1 MASRHSKQKQK
12 FEDLSSY
19 SSTKEYKKNRRGSR
33 ARLAAKIFAGVL
45 SGLLILVGG
54 GSMYVATHLIG
65 DLTTTNITK
74 DPTALGIDPS
84 VEMDDSI
91 KNIALF
97 GLDSRSDGTEGDS
110 SNSDVIMVLTVD
122 NKHKKLKL
130 TSILRDSYVSIEG
143 ETSSGEHVDYMDKI
157 NAAYSVGGYEL
168 AIRTLNRNFGL
179 NIMDYVT
186 IDFTDTA
193 AIVDAFGGVEISLT
207 AEEKWEIN
215 QNLWNLKVDVEREKE
230 RDLENDYY
238 AAQLEGDYD
247 TMEAIENGTY
257 VNPRSYT
264 EILDS
269 DFLEDANGQVVDLA
283 GAEYSDS
290 VELLNGN
297 QAVAYGRIRHIGND
311 YQRVERQQ
319 IVFKA
324 LVSRVTE
331 LSFGEY
337 PSLIAQLM
345 PYCET
350 SLDLTDVVGMTP
362 ILASDFTIETIS
374 IPDVDYEFDL
384 SDDGAYLNY
393 DVERA
398 GHRIDSFINEED
410 SAYWSEFGNSG
421 ATPAEGT
428 AEQEARDN
436 ASSHAGNSYTGSS
449 NYGDDSSDSS
459 GYGDG
464 YSDSYDSGYGDS
476 YSDSYDS
483 GYGDGY
489 TDSYDSGYGDGYTD
503 SYDSGYG
510 DSYSDSYDSGYGDSY
525 SDSYDSGYGDS
536 YSDSYDSG
544 YGDGYN
550 DSYDSGTG
558 DGYNDSYDSGYS
570 DGTGYGTY

>member
-1 MASRHSKQKQK
+1 MLHIARDDAQE

-19 SSTKEYKKNRRGSR
+19 SSSKEYNKRRKNRRGHTV
-33 ARLAAKIFAGVL
+33 LKCILGVFCAL
-45 SGLLILVGG
+45 LIVFGSGLI
-54 GSMYVATHLIG
+54 YIATHLLD

-84 VEMDDSI
+84 VTMDDSI

-97 GLDSRSDGTEGDS
+97 GLDQRSAYSDDS
-110 SNSDVIMVLTVD
+110 TRSDVIMVLTVD
-122 NKHKKLKL
+122 NKHKKLKI

-143 ETSSGEHVDYMDKI
+143 ENSNGVHVDYMDKI
-157 NAAYSVGGYEL
+157 NAAYAEGGYEL

-215 QNLWNLKVDVEREKE
+215 QNLWNLSQET
-230 RDLENDYY
+230 
-238 AAQLEGDYD
+238 EGL
-247 TMEAIENGTY
+247 IK
-257 VNPRSYT
+257 
-264 EILDS
+264 DS
-269 DFLEDANGQVVDLA
+269 DFLADANGQVMDLA

-297 QAVAYGRIRHIGND
+297 QAVAYGRIRNIGYD

-324 LVSRVTE
+324 LMNRVTQ

-337 PSLIAQLM
+337 PSLISQLM

-350 SLDLTDVVGMTP
+350 SLDLTDAIGMTP
-362 ILASDFTIETIS
+362 ILTSDFTIETIS
-374 IPDVDYEFDL
+374 IPDVDYELDL
-384 SDDGAYLNY
+384 TDDGSYLYY

-410 SAYWSEFGNSG
+410 SDYWEEFGNSG

-428 AEQEARDN
+428 AEQEALDQAAAN
-436 ASSHAGNSYTGSS
+436 SGSSHN
-449 NYGDDSSDSS
+449 NYS
-459 GYGDG
+459 G
-464 YSDSYDSGYGDS
+464 YSDSYNNG
-476 YSDSYDS
+476 SD
-483 GYGDGY
+483 DGY
-489 TDSYDSGYGDGYTD
+489 TDSYDNGYDTGYSDNTYGDTGGYYDNGYQD
-503 SYDSGYG
+503 SYDTGSYDSTG
-510 DSYSDSYDSGYGDSY
+510 DSYNDGTGYDGSYDT
-525 SDSYDSGYGDS
+525 
-536 YSDSYDSG
+536 
-544 YGDGYN
+544 
-550 DSYDSGTG
+550 GTG
-558 DGYNDSYDSGYS
+558 DGYYD
-570 DGTGYGTY
+570 TGYAY

>member
-1 MASRHSKQKQK
+1 MLHIARDDAQE

-19 SSTKEYKKNRRGSR
+19 SSSKEYNKRRKNRRGHTV
-33 ARLAAKIFAGVL
+33 LKCILGVFCAL
-45 SGLLILVGG
+45 LIVFGSGLI
-54 GSMYVATHLIG
+54 YIATHLLD

-84 VEMDDSI
+84 VTMDDSI

-97 GLDSRSDGTEGDS
+97 GLDQRSAYSEDS
-110 SNSDVIMVLTVD
+110 TRSDVIMVLTVD
-122 NKHKKLKL
+122 NKHKKLKI

-143 ETSSGEHVDYMDKI
+143 ENSNGVHVDYMDKI
-157 NAAYSVGGYEL
+157 NAAYAEGGYEL

-215 QNLWNLKVDVEREKE
+215 QNLWNLSQET
-230 RDLENDYY
+230 
-238 AAQLEGDYD
+238 EGL
-247 TMEAIENGTY
+247 IK
-257 VNPRSYT
+257 
-264 EILDS
+264 DS
-269 DFLEDANGQVVDLA
+269 DFLADANGQVVDLA

-324 LVSRVTE
+324 LMNRVTQ

-337 PSLIAQLM
+337 PSLISQLM

-350 SLDLTDVVGMTP
+350 SLDLTDAIGMTP
-362 ILASDFTIETIS
+362 ILTSDFTIETIS
-374 IPDVDYEFDL
+374 IPDVDYELDL
-384 SDDGAYLNY
+384 TDDGSYLYY
-393 DVERA
+393 DVEQA

-410 SAYWSEFGNSG
+410 SDYWEEFGNSG

-428 AEQEARDN
+428 AEQEALDQ
-436 ASSHAGNSYTGSS
+436 AAANSGSS
-449 NYGDDSSDSS
+449 NNYS
-459 GYGDG
+459 G
-464 YSDSYDSGYGDS
+464 YSDSYNNG
-476 YSDSYDS
+476 SD
-483 GYGDGY
+483 DGY
-489 TDSYDSGYGDGYTD
+489 TDSYDTGYDTGYSDNTYGDTGGYYDGSYDTGSYDSTGDSYNDGYGAGYDD
-503 SYDSGYG
+503 SYDT
-510 DSYSDSYDSGYGDSY
+510 
-525 SDSYDSGYGDS
+525 
-536 YSDSYDSG
+536 
-544 YGDGYN
+544 
-550 DSYDSGTG
+550 GTG
-558 DGYNDSYDSGYS
+558 GGYYD
-570 DGTGYGTY
+570 TGYAY

>member
-1 MASRHSKQKQK
+1 MLHIARDDAQE

-19 SSTKEYKKNRRGSR
+19 SSSKEYNKRRKNRRGHTV
-33 ARLAAKIFAGVL
+33 LKCILGVFCAL
-45 SGLLILVGG
+45 LIVFGSGLI
-54 GSMYVATHLIG
+54 YIATHLLD

-84 VEMDDSI
+84 VTMDDSI

-97 GLDSRSDGTEGDS
+97 GLDQRSAYSDDS
-110 SNSDVIMVLTVD
+110 TRSDVIMVLTVD
-122 NKHKKLKL
+122 NKHKKLKI

-143 ETSSGEHVDYMDKI
+143 ENSNGVHVDYMDKI
-157 NAAYSVGGYEL
+157 NAAYAEGGYEL

-215 QNLWNLKVDVEREKE
+215 QNLWNLSQET
-230 RDLENDYY
+230 
-238 AAQLEGDYD
+238 EGL
-247 TMEAIENGTY
+247 IK
-257 VNPRSYT
+257 
-264 EILDS
+264 DS
-269 DFLEDANGQVVDLA
+269 DFLADANGQVVDLA

-297 QAVAYGRIRHIGND
+297 QAVAYGRIRNIGYD

-324 LVSRVTE
+324 LMNRVTQ

-337 PSLIAQLM
+337 PSLISQLM

-350 SLDLTDVVGMTP
+350 SLDLTDAIGMTP
-362 ILASDFTIETIS
+362 ILTSDFTIETIS
-374 IPDVDYEFDL
+374 IPDVDYELDL
-384 SDDGAYLNY
+384 TDDGSYLYY

-410 SAYWSEFGNSG
+410 SDYWEEFGNSG

-428 AEQEARDN
+428 AEQEALDQ
-436 ASSHAGNSYTGSS
+436 ASANSGSS
-449 NYGDDSSDSS
+449 NNYS
-459 GYGDG
+459 GYSGSYNNG
-464 YSDSYDSGYGDS
+464 SD
-476 YSDSYDS
+476 
-483 GYGDGY
+483 DGY
-489 TDSYDSGYGDGYTD
+489 TDSYDNGYDTGYSDNTYGDTGGYYDGSYQD
-503 SYDSGYG
+503 SYDTGSYDSTG
-510 DSYSDSYDSGYGDSY
+510 DSYNDGTGYDGSYDT
-525 SDSYDSGYGDS
+525 
-536 YSDSYDSG
+536 
-544 YGDGYN
+544 
-550 DSYDSGTG
+550 GTG
-558 DGYNDSYDSGYS
+558 DGYYD
-570 DGTGYGTY
+570 TGYAY

>member
-1 MASRHSKQKQK
+1 MLHIARDDAQE

-19 SSTKEYKKNRRGSR
+19 SSSKEYNKRRKNRRGHTVLKSI
-33 ARLAAKIFAGVL
+33 LGVFCAL
-45 SGLLILVGG
+45 LIVFGSGLI
-54 GSMYVATHLIG
+54 YIATHLLD

-84 VEMDDSI
+84 VTMDDSI

-97 GLDSRSDGTEGDS
+97 GLDQRSAYSDDS
-110 SNSDVIMVLTVD
+110 TRSDVIMVLTVD
-122 NKHKKLKL
+122 NKHKKLKI

-143 ETSSGEHVDYMDKI
+143 ENSNGVHVDYMDKI
-157 NAAYSVGGYEL
+157 NAAYAEGGYEL

-215 QNLWNLKVDVEREKE
+215 QNLWNLSQET
-230 RDLENDYY
+230 
-238 AAQLEGDYD
+238 EGL
-247 TMEAIENGTY
+247 IK
-257 VNPRSYT
+257 
-264 EILDS
+264 DS
-269 DFLEDANGQVVDLA
+269 DFLADANGQVMDLA

-297 QAVAYGRIRHIGND
+297 QAVAYGRIRNIGYD

-324 LVSRVTE
+324 LMNRVTQ

-337 PSLIAQLM
+337 PSLISQLM

-350 SLDLTDVVGMTP
+350 SLDLTDAIGMTP
-362 ILASDFTIETIS
+362 ILTSDFTIETIS
-374 IPDVDYEFDL
+374 IPDVDYELDL
-384 SDDGAYLNY
+384 TDDGSYLYY

-410 SAYWSEFGNSG
+410 SDYWQEFGNSG

-428 AEQEARDN
+428 AEQEALDQ
-436 ASSHAGNSYTGSS
+436 AAANSGSFHN
-449 NYGDDSSDSS
+449 NYS
-459 GYGDG
+459 G
-464 YSDSYDSGYGDS
+464 YSDSYNNG
-476 YSDSYDS
+476 SD
-483 GYGDGY
+483 DGY
-489 TDSYDSGYGDGYTD
+489 TDSYDNGYDTGYSDNTYGDTGGYYDNGYQD
-503 SYDSGYG
+503 SYDTGSYDSTG
-510 DSYSDSYDSGYGDSY
+510 DSYNDGIGYDGSYDT
-525 SDSYDSGYGDS
+525 
-536 YSDSYDSG
+536 
-544 YGDGYN
+544 
-550 DSYDSGTG
+550 GTG
-558 DGYNDSYDSGYS
+558 DGYYD
-570 DGTGYGTY
+570 TGYAY

>member
-1 MASRHSKQKQK
+1 MLHIARDDAQE

-19 SSTKEYKKNRRGSR
+19 SSSKEYNKRRKNRRGHTV
-33 ARLAAKIFAGVL
+33 LKCILGVFCAL
-45 SGLLILVGG
+45 LIVFGSGLI
-54 GSMYVATHLIG
+54 YIATHLLD

-84 VEMDDSI
+84 VTMDDSI

-97 GLDSRSDGTEGDS
+97 GLDQRSAYSDDS
-110 SNSDVIMVLTVD
+110 TRSDVIMVLTVD
-122 NKHKKLKL
+122 NKHKKLKI

-143 ETSSGEHVDYMDKI
+143 ENSNGVHVDYMDKI
-157 NAAYSVGGYEL
+157 NAAYAEGGYEL

-215 QNLWNLKVDVEREKE
+215 QNLWNLSQET
-230 RDLENDYY
+230 
-238 AAQLEGDYD
+238 EGL
-247 TMEAIENGTY
+247 IK
-257 VNPRSYT
+257 
-264 EILDS
+264 DS
-269 DFLEDANGQVVDLA
+269 DFLADANGQVVDLA

-297 QAVAYGRIRHIGND
+297 QAVAYGRIRNIGYD

-324 LVSRVTE
+324 LMNRVTQ

-337 PSLIAQLM
+337 PSLISQLM

-350 SLDLTDVVGMTP
+350 SLDLTDAIGMTP
-362 ILASDFTIETIS
+362 ILTSDFTIETIS
-374 IPDVDYEFDL
+374 IPDVDYELDL
-384 SDDGAYLNY
+384 TDDGSYLYY

-410 SAYWSEFGNSG
+410 SDYWEEFGNSG

-428 AEQEARDN
+428 AEQEALDQAAAN
-436 ASSHAGNSYTGSS
+436 SGSSHN
-449 NYGDDSSDSS
+449 NYS
-459 GYGDG
+459 G
-464 YSDSYDSGYGDS
+464 YSDSYNNG
-476 YSDSYDS
+476 SD
-483 GYGDGY
+483 DGY
-489 TDSYDSGYGDGYTD
+489 TDSYDNGYDTGYSDNTYGDTGGYYDGSYDTGSYDSTGDSYNDGYGAGYDD
-503 SYDSGYG
+503 SYDT
-510 DSYSDSYDSGYGDSY
+510 
-525 SDSYDSGYGDS
+525 
-536 YSDSYDSG
+536 
-544 YGDGYN
+544 
-550 DSYDSGTG
+550 GTG
-558 DGYNDSYDSGYS
+558 GGYYD
-570 DGTGYGTY
+570 TGYAY

>member
-1 MASRHSKQKQK
+1 MLHIARDDAQE

-19 SSTKEYKKNRRGSR
+19 SSSKEYNKRRKNRRGHTV
-33 ARLAAKIFAGVL
+33 LKCILGVFCAL
-45 SGLLILVGG
+45 LIVFGSGLI
-54 GSMYVATHLIG
+54 YIATHLLD

-84 VEMDDSI
+84 VTMDDSI

-97 GLDSRSDGTEGDS
+97 GLDQRSAYSDDS
-110 SNSDVIMVLTVD
+110 TRSDVIMVLTVD
-122 NKHKKLKL
+122 NKHKKLKI

-143 ETSSGEHVDYMDKI
+143 ENSNGVHVDYMDKI
-157 NAAYSVGGYEL
+157 NAAYAEGGYEL

-215 QNLWNLKVDVEREKE
+215 QNLWNLSQET
-230 RDLENDYY
+230 
-238 AAQLEGDYD
+238 EGL
-247 TMEAIENGTY
+247 IK
-257 VNPRSYT
+257 
-264 EILDS
+264 DS
-269 DFLEDANGQVVDLA
+269 DFLADANGQVVDLA

-297 QAVAYGRIRHIGND
+297 QAVAYGRIRNIGYD

-324 LVSRVTE
+324 LMNRVTQ

-337 PSLIAQLM
+337 PSLISQLM

-350 SLDLTDVVGMTP
+350 SLDLTDAIGMTP
-362 ILASDFTIETIS
+362 ILTSDFTIETIS
-374 IPDVDYEFDL
+374 IPDVDYELDL
-384 SDDGAYLNY
+384 TDDGSYLYY

-410 SAYWSEFGNSG
+410 SDYWEEFGNSG

-428 AEQEARDN
+428 AEQEALDQ
-436 ASSHAGNSYTGSS
+436 AAANSGSS
-449 NYGDDSSDSS
+449 NNYS
-459 GYGDG
+459 G
-464 YSDSYDSGYGDS
+464 YSDSYNNG
-476 YSDSYDS
+476 SD
-483 GYGDGY
+483 DGY
-489 TDSYDSGYGDGYTD
+489 TDSYDNGYDTGYSDNTYGDTGGYYDNGYQD
-503 SYDSGYG
+503 SYDTGSYDSTG
-510 DSYSDSYDSGYGDSY
+510 DSYNDGYGAGYDDSYDT
-525 SDSYDSGYGDS
+525 
-536 YSDSYDSG
+536 
-544 YGDGYN
+544 
-550 DSYDSGTG
+550 GTG
-558 DGYNDSYDSGYS
+558 DGYYD
-570 DGTGYGTY
+570 TGYAY

>member
-1 MASRHSKQKQK
+1 MLHIARDDAQE

-19 SSTKEYKKNRRGSR
+19 SSSKEYNKRRKNRRGHTV
-33 ARLAAKIFAGVL
+33 LKCILGVFCAL
-45 SGLLILVGG
+45 LIVFGSGLI
-54 GSMYVATHLIG
+54 YIATHLLD

-84 VEMDDSI
+84 VTMDDSI

-97 GLDSRSDGTEGDS
+97 GLDQRSAYSEDS
-110 SNSDVIMVLTVD
+110 TRSDVIMVLTVD
-122 NKHKKLKL
+122 NKHKKLKI

-143 ETSSGEHVDYMDKI
+143 ENSNGVHVDYMDKI
-157 NAAYSVGGYEL
+157 NAAYAEGGYEL

-215 QNLWNLKVDVEREKE
+215 QNLWNLSQET
-230 RDLENDYY
+230 
-238 AAQLEGDYD
+238 EGL
-247 TMEAIENGTY
+247 IK
-257 VNPRSYT
+257 
-264 EILDS
+264 DS
-269 DFLEDANGQVVDLA
+269 DFLADANGQVVNLA

-297 QAVAYGRIRHIGND
+297 QAVAYGRIRNIGYD

-324 LVSRVTE
+324 LMNRVTQ

-337 PSLIAQLM
+337 PSLISQLM

-350 SLDLTDVVGMTP
+350 SLDLTDAIGMTP
-362 ILASDFTIETIS
+362 ILTSDFTIETIS
-374 IPDVDYEFDL
+374 IPDVDYELDL
-384 SDDGAYLNY
+384 TDDGSYLYY

-410 SAYWSEFGNSG
+410 SDYWEEFGNSG

-428 AEQEARDN
+428 AEQEALDQ
-436 ASSHAGNSYTGSS
+436 AAANSGSFHN
-449 NYGDDSSDSS
+449 NYS
-459 GYGDG
+459 G
-464 YSDSYDSGYGDS
+464 YSDSYNNG
-476 YSDSYDS
+476 SD
-483 GYGDGY
+483 DGY
-489 TDSYDSGYGDGYTD
+489 TDSYDNGYDTGYSDNTYGDTGGYYDNGYQD
-503 SYDSGYG
+503 SYDTGSYDSTG
-510 DSYSDSYDSGYGDSY
+510 DSYNDGYGAGYDDSYDT
-525 SDSYDSGYGDS
+525 
-536 YSDSYDSG
+536 
-544 YGDGYN
+544 
-550 DSYDSGTG
+550 GTG
-558 DGYNDSYDSGYS
+558 DGYYD
-570 DGTGYGTY
+570 TGYAY

>member
-1 MASRHSKQKQK
+1 MLHIARDDAQE

-19 SSTKEYKKNRRGSR
+19 SSSKEYNKRRKNRRGHTV
-33 ARLAAKIFAGVL
+33 LKCILGVFCAL
-45 SGLLILVGG
+45 LIVFGSGLI
-54 GSMYVATHLIG
+54 YIATHLLD

-84 VEMDDSI
+84 VTMDDSI

-97 GLDSRSDGTEGDS
+97 GLDQRSAYSDDS
-110 SNSDVIMVLTVD
+110 TRSDVIMVLTVD
-122 NKHKKLKL
+122 NKHKKLKI

-143 ETSSGEHVDYMDKI
+143 ENSNGVHVDYMDKI
-157 NAAYSVGGYEL
+157 NAAYAEGGYEL

-215 QNLWNLKVDVEREKE
+215 QNLWNLSQET
-230 RDLENDYY
+230 
-238 AAQLEGDYD
+238 EGL
-247 TMEAIENGTY
+247 IK
-257 VNPRSYT
+257 
-264 EILDS
+264 DS
-269 DFLEDANGQVVDLA
+269 DFLADANGQVVDLA

-297 QAVAYGRIRHIGND
+297 QAVAYGRIRNIGYD

-324 LVSRVTE
+324 LVNRVTQ

-337 PSLIAQLM
+337 PSLISQLM

-350 SLDLTDVVGMTP
+350 SLDLTDAISMTP
-362 ILASDFTIETIS
+362 ILTSDFTIETIS
-374 IPDVDYEFDL
+374 IPDVDYELDL
-384 SDDGAYLNY
+384 TDDGSYLYY

-410 SAYWSEFGNSG
+410 SDYWEEFGNSG

-428 AEQEARDN
+428 AEQEALDK
-436 ASSHAGNSYTGSS
+436 AAANSGSS
-449 NYGDDSSDSS
+449 NNNDS
-459 GYGDG
+459 G
-464 YSDSYDSGYGDS
+464 YSDSYNNGSGGGS
-476 YSDSYDS
+476 
-483 GYGDGY
+483 GDGY
-489 TDSYDSGYGDGYTD
+489 DNG
-503 SYDSGYG
+503 
-510 DSYSDSYDSGYGDSY
+510 
-525 SDSYDSGYGDS
+525 
-536 YSDSYDSG
+536 
-544 YGDGYN
+544 
-550 DSYDSGTG
+550 
-558 DGYNDSYDSGYS
+558 YDSGYS
-570 DGTGYGTY
+570 DSTYGDTGGYYDGSYDTGSYDSTGDSYSDGTGYDGSYDTGTGDGTYYDTGYAY

>member
-1 MASRHSKQKQK
+1 MLHIARDDAQE

-19 SSTKEYKKNRRGSR
+19 SSSKEYNKRRKNRRGHTV
-33 ARLAAKIFAGVL
+33 LKCILGVFCAL
-45 SGLLILVGG
+45 LIVFGSGLI
-54 GSMYVATHLIG
+54 YIATHLLD

-84 VEMDDSI
+84 VTMDDSI

-97 GLDSRSDGTEGDS
+97 GLDQRSAYSDDS
-110 SNSDVIMVLTVD
+110 TRSDVIMVLTVD
-122 NKHKKLKL
+122 NKHKKLKI

-143 ETSSGEHVDYMDKI
+143 ENSNGVHVDYMDKI
-157 NAAYSVGGYEL
+157 NAAYAEGGYEL

-215 QNLWNLKVDVEREKE
+215 QNLWNLSQET
-230 RDLENDYY
+230 
-238 AAQLEGDYD
+238 EGL
-247 TMEAIENGTY
+247 IK
-257 VNPRSYT
+257 
-264 EILDS
+264 DS
-269 DFLEDANGQVVDLA
+269 DFLADANGQVVDLA

-297 QAVAYGRIRHIGND
+297 QAVAYGRIRNIGYD

-324 LVSRVTE
+324 LMNRVTQ

-337 PSLIAQLM
+337 PSLISQLM

-350 SLDLTDVVGMTP
+350 SLDLTDAIGMTP
-362 ILASDFTIETIS
+362 ILTSDFTIETIS
-374 IPDVDYEFDL
+374 IPDVDYELDL
-384 SDDGAYLNY
+384 TDDGSYLYY

-410 SAYWSEFGNSG
+410 SAYWEEFGNSG

-428 AEQEARDN
+428 AEQEALDQ
-436 ASSHAGNSYTGSS
+436 AAANSGSS
-449 NYGDDSSDSS
+449 NNDS
-459 GYGDG
+459 G
-464 YSDSYDSGYGDS
+464 YSDSYNNG
-476 YSDSYDS
+476 SD
-483 GYGDGY
+483 DGY
-489 TDSYDSGYGDGYTD
+489 TDSYDNGYDTGYSDNTYGDTGGYYDNGYQD
-503 SYDSGYG
+503 SYDTGSYDSTG
-510 DSYSDSYDSGYGDSY
+510 DSYNDGTGYDGSYDT
-525 SDSYDSGYGDS
+525 
-536 YSDSYDSG
+536 
-544 YGDGYN
+544 
-550 DSYDSGTG
+550 GTG
-558 DGYNDSYDSGYS
+558 DGYYD
-570 DGTGYGTY
+570 TGYAY

>member
-1 MASRHSKQKQK
+1 MLHIARDDAQE

-19 SSTKEYKKNRRGSR
+19 SSSKEYNKRRKNRRGHTV
-33 ARLAAKIFAGVL
+33 LKCILGVFCAL
-45 SGLLILVGG
+45 LIVFGSGLI
-54 GSMYVATHLIG
+54 YIATHLLD

-84 VEMDDSI
+84 VTMDDSI

-97 GLDSRSDGTEGDS
+97 GLDQRSAYSDDS
-110 SNSDVIMVLTVD
+110 TRSDVIMVLTVD
-122 NKHKKLKL
+122 NKHKKLKI

-143 ETSSGEHVDYMDKI
+143 ENSNGVHVDYMDKI
-157 NAAYSVGGYEL
+157 NAAYAEGGYEL

-215 QNLWNLKVDVEREKE
+215 QNLWNLSQET
-230 RDLENDYY
+230 
-238 AAQLEGDYD
+238 EGL
-247 TMEAIENGTY
+247 IK
-257 VNPRSYT
+257 
-264 EILDS
+264 DS
-269 DFLEDANGQVVDLA
+269 DFLADANGQVVDLA

-297 QAVAYGRIRHIGND
+297 QAVAYGRIRNIGYD

-324 LVSRVTE
+324 LMNRVTQ

-337 PSLIAQLM
+337 PSLISQLM

-350 SLDLTDVVGMTP
+350 SLDLTDAIGMTP
-362 ILASDFTIETIS
+362 ILTSDFTIETIS
-374 IPDVDYEFDL
+374 IPDVDYELDL
-384 SDDGAYLNY
+384 ADDGSYLYY

-410 SAYWSEFGNSG
+410 SDYWEEFGNSG

-428 AEQEARDN
+428 AEQEALDQAAAN
-436 ASSHAGNSYTGSS
+436 SGSSHN
-449 NYGDDSSDSS
+449 NYS
-459 GYGDG
+459 G
-464 YSDSYDSGYGDS
+464 YSDSYNNG
-476 YSDSYDS
+476 SD
-483 GYGDGY
+483 DGY
-489 TDSYDSGYGDGYTD
+489 TDSYDNGDDTGYSDNTYGDTGGYYDNGYQD
-503 SYDSGYG
+503 SYDTGSYDSTG
-510 DSYSDSYDSGYGDSY
+510 DSYNDGTGYDGSYDT
-525 SDSYDSGYGDS
+525 
-536 YSDSYDSG
+536 
-544 YGDGYN
+544 
-550 DSYDSGTG
+550 GTG
-558 DGYNDSYDSGYS
+558 DGYYD
-570 DGTGYGTY
+570 TGYAY